1 MRLPA
6 LTNDLQK
13 LKFLKFLAEWN
24 VSMYNDTQVQHSVDL
39 ITYKSQFSSQKCCE
53 TTLASWILINLCIKV
68 FFLHMTARSRDSPSF
83 HLLINKDSYFHEAS
97 AITDRTNTV
106 TGSVQKGRSS
116 KTVERPRAVLEVRKL
131 WKISIHKSKV
141 GLKVST
147 RLLKACEVYFIC
159 GHWAQMGKRILF

>member
-1 MRLPA
+1 MKRQYVQWYASATQCEPY
-6 LTNDLQK
+6 
-13 LKFLKFLAEWN
+13 N
-24 VSMYNDTQVQHSVDL
+24 VEKSIFITKMLWNDTGKLDL
-39 ITYKSQFSSQKCCE
+39 
-53 TTLASWILINLCIKV
+53 NHDLCIKV

-97 AITDRTNTV
+97 ALRDRTNTV

-116 KTVERPRAVLEVRKL
+116 KIVERPRAVLEVRKL